1 MSDDSAFQSVG
12 AGFDSPQRLHWIKI
26 SERQT
31 KALLRS
37 VKQTVE
43 EAQRKV
49 VEQWRNEMN

>member
-1 MSDDSAFQSVG
+1 
-12 AGFDSPQRLHWIKI
+12 
-26 SERQT
+26 
-31 KALLRS
+31 LLRS